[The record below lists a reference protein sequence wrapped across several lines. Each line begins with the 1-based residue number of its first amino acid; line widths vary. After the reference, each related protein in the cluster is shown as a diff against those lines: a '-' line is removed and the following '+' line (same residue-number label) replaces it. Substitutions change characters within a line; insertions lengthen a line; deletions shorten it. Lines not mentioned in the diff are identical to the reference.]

1 MEGNNPDM
9 DQQQQTYGG
18 NVSAGTE
25 EIEID
30 LLDLFS
36 YYLSRFPLFIA
47 AILIGAIIAG
57 AYTVRFIPKKYTAV
71 SRMYMVSA
79 SSSSV
84 VDLSDLNIGTSLS
97 NDYVELM
104 KSRPV
109 ITGVIDQLGLDYTY
123 DQLLKMVSIS
133 VVSSTRIVRI
143 SVTSTDP
150 VEAMEIANEM
160 ARISKTRLPAVM
172 EAPTP
177 SIVEEAVL
185 PEKKSSP
192 SLSRN
197 VLLGALFCMF
207 AVAGILTILYLMDDT
222 IKSPEDVEREF
233 GFMPMTVIPEGIIEG
248 LAKSGDTEKRS
259 RTRKKKKR
267 KKKGA
272 GK

>member
-1 MEGNNPDM
+1 M
-9 DQQQQTYGG
+9 DQQQQQQTYGRT
-18 NVSAGTE
+18 VSASTE
-25 EIEID
+25 EMEID
-30 LLDLFS
+30 LFDLFG
-36 YYLSRFPLFIA
+36 YYLSRLPLFIA
-47 AILIGAIIAG
+47 AVLIGAVIAG
-57 AYTVRFIPKKYTAV
+57 AYTVRFIPRRYTAV

-109 ITGVIDQLGLDYTY
+109 ITGVIDQLGLEYTY
-123 DQLLKMVSIS
+123 EQLVSMINIS

-143 SVTSTDP
+143 SATSTDP
-150 VEAMEIANEM
+150 QEAMEIANEM
-160 ARISKTRLPAVM
+160 ARISKARLPVVM

-185 PEKKSSP
+185 PERKSSP
-192 SLSRN
+192 SLSKN
-197 VLLGALFCMF
+197 VLIGALICMF
-207 AVAGILTILYLMDDT
+207 AVAGVLTVLYLMDDT
-222 IKSPEDVEREF
+222 IKSSEDLEREF
-233 GFMPMTVIPEGIIEG
+233 GLMPMTVIPEGTIGG
-248 LAKSGDTEKRS
+248 LTKSGDTERKSRS
-259 RTRKKKKR
+259 RKKKKR